1 MTARTRTGFLC
12 LIKHKRGDRCGGVTK
27 ADRAIRA
34 YLAVSIKVDLSDT
47 RQLRLETTFRT

>member
-1 MTARTRTGFLC
+1 
-12 LIKHKRGDRCGGVTK
+12 VTK